1 LFATFTGQGVDLR
14 PWLKGAAINVDA
26 NLRLQYLAGLGMNHY
41 ESTQIHDALLAY
53 RRYPEAL
60 FAGTPA
66 TERKLREAIMR
77 PRAADE
83 KAEARGKSPGSRDPG
98 DPSVGPDAQDAAAF
112 NSRGYAQAMA
122 GQLPEAIASFQ
133 AALRLKPDDAETHA
147 NLGNVLLLA
156 GQTKEAI
163 GQYEEALRLK
173 PDDAAIRENLA
184 MARRAVRP

>member
-1 LFATFTGQGVDLR
+1 
-14 PWLKGAAINVDA
+14 
-26 NLRLQYLAGLGMNHY
+26 
-41 ESTQIHDALLAY
+41 
-53 RRYPEAL
+53 
-60 FAGTPA
+60 
-66 TERKLREAIMR
+66 
-77 PRAADE
+77 
-83 KAEARGKSPGSRDPG
+83 
-98 DPSVGPDAQDAAAF
+98 
-112 NSRGYAQAMA
+112 MA

-133 AALRLKPDDAETHA
+133 AALRLKPVDAEPHA